1 MLKKKL
7 KTQARELGLKN
18 NLYYFRIMD
27 IYKLLKSLSESEK
40 IELRDFLNKYIPA
53 REVATD
59 YFSVRMKEA
68 EAKRNALASRETG
81 IIPIEDYVKVITLPV
96 LLTNTLLRAS
106 KYGDFYYMDD
116 ITKKG
121 FFKLYCGGKKS
132 WEYLLDSVNNKLQGT
147 IYEPYQEALKK
158 HFAQFREIKV
168 K

>member
-1 MLKKKL
+1 
-7 KTQARELGLKN
+7 
-18 NLYYFRIMD
+18 MD
-27 IYKLLKSLSESEK
+27 IHKILKSLSESEK
-40 IELRDFLNKYIPA
+40 IELRDFLNRYVPVK
-53 REVATD
+53 EVATD
-59 YFSVRMKEA
+59 YFSARLKDA
-68 EAKRNALASRETG
+68 EIKRKALASRESG

-132 WEYLLDSVNNKLQGT
+132 WEYLLDSVFNKLQGT

-158 HFAQFREIKV
+158 HFSQFQEIKV
-168 K
+168 KE